1 MAPSTPKDVHTR
13 YCFGYL
19 NDQPIPYKYYNLL
32 NYDDDGSNNITGNPV
47 EDDLPENEGV
57 EDTVTP
63 NDEYINYEIIIDD
76 NYSLDLDIEPPLLEI
91 EEVESET
98 EVREIEWIQK
108 LKEWT

>member
-1 MAPSTPKDVHTR
+1 M
-13 YCFGYL
+13 
-19 NDQPIPYKYYNLL
+19 
-32 NYDDDGSNNITGNPV
+32 
-47 EDDLPENEGV
+47 

-76 NYSLDLDIEPPLLEI
+76 NCSLDLDIDPPLLEI